1 MTIPKSA
8 VAQGTTP
15 KIYIDN
21 QLSANQGYTQD
32 TNNYYVWYTT
42 QFSTHKISIVFNTS
56 PIPEF
61 PASVVLSLLAIFAVV
76 ALAIMLVGKRE
87 TSKSVGA

>member
-8 VAQGTTP
+8 IAQGTTP

-21 QLSANQGYTQD
+21 QLAASQGYTQD

-42 QFSTHKISIVFNTS
+42 HFSTHQISIVFTTAS
-56 PIPEF
+56 SVPEF
-61 PASVVLSLLAIFAVV
+61 PSPVILSLLTTLVVV
-76 ALAIMLVGKRE
+76 ALAALFLRKRKIE
-87 TSKSVGA
+87 KT